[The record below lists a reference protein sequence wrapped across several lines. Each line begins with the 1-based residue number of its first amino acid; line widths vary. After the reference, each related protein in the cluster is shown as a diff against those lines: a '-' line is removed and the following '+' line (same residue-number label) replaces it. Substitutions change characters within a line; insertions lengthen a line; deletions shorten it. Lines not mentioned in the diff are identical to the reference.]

1 MNKIKISILCPSR
14 GRPKNLERLIISARE
29 TASKPDEI
37 EFLFY
42 IDDDDTT
49 FTDFNLKKYIDFN
62 CKIIHGKRMWI
73 SVAQNFLYS
82 QASGEIIMAAADDFV
97 FQSKNWDTIVSDTF
111 YNSADN
117 LILVYGSDV
126 GTYKNNLAIYGFF
139 HRDWIETVG
148 YWTYPARGSLYDLW
162 SFEVAKEIGRLV
174 YLPDLE
180 IAHVHYRQ
188 GNAMANFDNTYRDIY
203 NSNSTWRPKITYRQL
218 ERERRIDVI
227 LLCEKAQIKVPLDM
241 NYILAHIITNSV
253 KKIISKTKK
262 RRLLSMKNKEIIFSA
277 LKLNNWKISRN

>member
-1 MNKIKISILCPSR
+1 MSNIKISILCPSR
-14 GRPKNLERLIISARE
+14 GRPKNLERLIVSARE
-29 TASKPDEI
+29 KASKPDEI

-49 FTDFNLKKYIDFN
+49 FTDFNFKKYIDFN

-73 SVAQNFLYS
+73 SVAHNFLYS

-97 FQSKNWDTIVSDTF
+97 FQSKNWDTLVCDTF
-111 YNSADN
+111 YNSVDN

-188 GNAMANFDNTYRDIY
+188 GNATANFDNTYRDIY

-218 ERERRIDVI
+218 KRERRIDVI

-241 NYILAHIITNSV
+241 NYVLAHIITNSV

-262 RRLLSMKNKEIIFSA
+262 RRLLSMKNKEIMFSA
-277 LKLNNWKISRN
+277 FKLNNWKISRN

>member
-73 SVAQNFLYS
+73 SVAHNFLYS